1 MAETY
6 DVIVIG
12 GGHNGLALAC
22 YLARAGQSVLVL
34 ERREIYGGGV
44 ISQELIPGFTINT
57 HAMNHHWVHIGPV
70 YKDLELEKYGSEYVF
85 PSAISSHLWKD
96 GRSITVHRDVDRTA
110 REIAQFS
117 QPDARAYRDWVL
129 DMKDAFHLFAKS
141 FFSPPLP
148 ASEVLRLYEQL
159 PNGPRVVKHL
169 YMSMADVA
177 EELFVHERTK
187 TFFLGYCLQT
197 LNHYGAKGSGTVPIT
212 LIVNQHLSSGNAMA
226 VGGAGTLTRAMARCL
241 EAHGGKV
248 QVKAH
253 VSQVILK
260 GGRAVGLRLENG
272 ETLNARKAIASNV
285 EPGQLFLEMIGED
298 RLEGDF
304 VTQVKNF
311 QWNHF
316 GLFTVN
322 LALHE
327 DVRYR
332 ANNPSVNEAYNV
344 VLGRE
349 DFEDIKREY
358 RQMEDGIPVSPP
370 CYTVLHPTR
379 FDATQSPPGK
389 HVVAI
394 WQYAP
399 HDLQGGGERW
409 DAIKEAYAD
418 ECAEHLRSYAPN
430 VTPSAIVGRYV
441 MSPRDLWTTNICM
454 VKGDTMGGR
463 LTQDQMGTLRPFPG
477 LRPYRTPIE
486 GLYLCGP
493 STHPRGGC
501 HAANG
506 YNCVNV
512 MAADLGIPK
521 WWAKEEKVRRPR
533 AAAGKPTAAKKPAG
547 RKKVAAK
554 RAGTKKA
561 TAGASRS
568 TKALKKTAA
577 AKKKAATS
585 KRASAGRRVKP
596 GGAKSAET
604 PEGKRR
610 ARTTR

>member
-1 MAETY
+1 MAEAY

-22 YLARAGQSVLVL
+22 YLARAGESVLVL
-34 ERREIYGGGV
+34 ERRDIYGGGV

-57 HAMNHHWVHIGPV
+57 HAMNHHWIHIGPV
-70 YKDLELEKYGSEYVF
+70 YKDLELEKHGCKYVF
-85 PSAISSHLWKD
+85 PPAISSHLWKD
-96 GRSITVHRDVDRTA
+96 GRSITVYRDVDRTA
-110 REIAQFS
+110 KEIAQFS
-117 QPDARAYRDWVL
+117 KQDAKTYRDWVL
-129 DMKDAFHLFAKS
+129 DMKDAFQLFAKG

-177 EELFVHERTK
+177 EDLFVHERTK

-212 LIVNQHLSSGNAMA
+212 LIVNQHVSTGNAAA
-226 VGGAGTLTRAMARCL
+226 VGGAGTLTRAMARYL
-241 EAHGGKV
+241 EGSGGKIRLN
-248 QVKAH
+248 AH
-253 VSQVILK
+253 VSEVILK
-260 GGRAVGLRLENG
+260 GGRAVGVRLENG
-272 ETLNARKAIASNV
+272 ETLRARKAIASNV
-285 EPGQLFLEMIGED
+285 EPGQLFLDLIGD
-298 RLEGDF
+298 DKLEADF

-311 QWNHF
+311 KWNYF
-316 GLFTVN
+316 GMFAVN
-322 LALHE
+322 IALHE

-332 ANNPSVNEAYNV
+332 ADNPSVNESYNV

-349 DFEDIKREY
+349 DFADIKREY
-358 RQMEDGIPVSPP
+358 RQMEDGETVSPP

-379 FDATQSPPGK
+379 FDTTQSPPGK

-399 HDLQGGGERW
+399 HDLQGGAERW
-409 DAIKEAYAD
+409 DVIKEAYAD
-418 ECAEHLRSYAPN
+418 ECVEHLRSYAPN
-430 VTPSAIVGRYV
+430 VTPAAIVGRYTLT
-441 MSPRDLWTTNICM
+441 PRDIWATDICM

-463 LTQDQMGTLRPFPG
+463 LTQEQMGILRPIPG
-477 LRPYRTPIE
+477 QRPYRTPIE

-512 MAADLGIPK
+512 MAEDLGITK
-521 WWAKEEKVRRPR
+521 WWTKDGKAR
-533 AAAGKPTAAKKPAG
+533 ARKPARKKAAPVKKPA
-547 RKKVAAK
+547 AAK
-554 RAGTKKA
+554 RAGARKKA
-561 TAGASRS
+561 TA
-568 TKALKKTAA
+568 KA
-577 AKKKAATS
+577 
-585 KRASAGRRVKP
+585 G
-596 GGAKSAET
+596 KSAK
-604 PEGKRR
+604 PMQ
-610 ARTTR
+610 